1 MAAHGGAGGG
11 RYNIF
16 LAGVCCEAHGIV
28 FCRDGKDS
36 SLDSSIGYLTA
47 RARGFN
53 VPHLT
58 LTHFSELA
66 DVNEVHHR
74 PRESQSSSSFLF
86 FHSPAQL
93 RRLRSGFRLDS
104 SCR

>member
-1 MAAHGGAGGG
+1 MAAHGAQVEED
-11 RYNIF
+11 IIFF

-36 SLDSSIGYLTA
+36 SLDSSIAHLTA

-58 LTHFSELA
+58 LTHFSE
-66 DVNEVHHR
+66 
-74 PRESQSSSSFLF
+74 
-86 FHSPAQL
+86 
-93 RRLRSGFRLDS
+93 
-104 SCR
+104 